1 MKDIHLLFD
10 EAGKLHGHYCPG
22 LAIGVRAAVEA
33 ERILGCDCKT
43 NKDLFCIYEKA
54 ACWLDG
60 IQWVFNTSLGKGNII
75 ANIQGEAAFNFYDA
89 QTGKSVRLRYK
100 SPDKGL
106 NRPEMAEYILTGPFD
121 ELYEQGDVK
130 FPCPSRG

>member
-1 MKDIHLLFD
+1 MRDIHEIYN

-33 ERILGCDCKT
+33 EQILGCDCKT

-89 QTGKSVRLRYK
+89 QTGKSVRLHYK

-106 NRPEMAEYILTGPFD
+106 SRPEMAEYILTGPFD

>member
-1 MKDIHLLFD
+1 MKDIHEIYN
-10 EAGKLHGHYCPG
+10 EAAKLHGHCCPG

-33 ERILGCDCKT
+33 ERILDCDCEN

-60 IQWVFNTSLGKGNII
+60 IQWVFNTTMGKGNII
-75 ANIQGEAAFNFYDA
+75 GNIQDEAAFNFYDG
-89 QTGKSVRLRYK
+89 QTGKSVRLLYK
-100 SPDKGL
+100 SPNKGL
-106 NRPEMAEYILTGPFD
+106 SRPEMTEYILTGPFE

-130 FPCPSRG
+130 FPCPARD